1 MSGPFVGCLL
11 WGGTDDDAL
20 RRSPPP
26 HPAAGRRAGAVVAGP
41 LTVTAAPAALRRDG
55 DRLLAFHGRIDN
67 ADELRRGGDAAGSGD
82 AALVLDLLSGCG
94 VDALARLRGPFA
106 LALWDGRSGRLTLAG
121 DQLGLHTVFHART
134 ADGLV
139 LATSLR
145 AVLAQGGVPRDLDD
159 GHLAAFLTD
168 ATPEPDSTF
177 YRAVRRVPPA
187 GVVTVDRHGRVTVSD
202 HWRPDWHRRIRH
214 RRDEAYVE
222 EARAL
227 LDQAVGRQ
235 LRGLG
240 TVVCQLSGG
249 LDSGAVAST
258 AARLLGSRPLHALTM
273 APADGAAVF
282 ESPGRFADERPLA
295 AAVARRHPNMVWES
309 LSSDRLSP
317 LDEDPLG
324 FFLPLA
330 MPCRNALNIGWFVPL
345 FERARALGGRS
356 VLTGSF
362 GNLTL
367 SWNGLPALADMVRTG
382 RWLRAWREAAALG
395 RRHGEPPARMLL
407 RHGVK
412 PLLSSRAQ
420 AWLDRRRGLPRP
432 DSEGFSAIN
441 PDFARETAIAARRL
455 AMDDD
460 YAGDSLSTR
469 RAWLR
474 IMQARA
480 FVNAAVGDMLGVEL
494 RDPTADLDL
503 LAYCFAIPGDQ
514 YLRDGRTRWLARR
527 VLADRLPP
535 EVVEERRRG
544 LQCPEF
550 LQRITLARGA
560 ILDRL
565 EGLERS
571 PLASRVLDVKRLK
584 ALAEDWPTD
593 PAGTRFH
600 GIGAV
605 LHRGVHVGSFLRWNE
620 GAND

>member
-1 MSGPFVGCLL
+1 MSVPFVGYLR
-11 WGGTDDDAL
+11 WGGDDDAAS
-20 RRSPPP
+20 RPRP
-26 HPAAGRRAGAVVAGP
+26 HRPAGRRSGATLSGP
-41 LTVTAAPAALRRDG
+41 LTLTTSPSGVSRQGEL
-55 DRLLAFHGRIDN
+55 LLALHGRIDN
-67 ADELRRGGDAAGSGD
+67 ADELRHDRADGGTDDAS
-82 AALVLDLLSGCG
+82 LVLDLLLRGG
-94 VDALARLRGPFA
+94 EVALARLRGPFA
-106 LALWDGRSGRLTLAG
+106 IALWDGRSGRLTLAG

-134 ADGLV
+134 AEGLV
-139 LATSLR
+139 FATCLR

-168 ATPEPDSTF
+168 ATPEPDSTV

-187 GVVTVDRHGRVTVSD
+187 GAVTIDRDGRIAVAEY
-202 HWRPDWHRRIRH
+202 WRPDWHRRIRH

-222 EARAL
+222 EGRAL
-227 LDQAVGRQ
+227 LDQAVSRQ
-235 LRGLG
+235 LRGLD

-295 AAVARRHPNMVWES
+295 AAVARRHPNMVWEA

-317 LDEDPLG
+317 LDEDPLR

-330 MPCRNALNIGWFVPL
+330 MPCRNALNIGWFAPL
-345 FERARALGGRS
+345 FDRARALGGRS

-382 RWLRAWREAAALG
+382 RWRRAWREAAALG
-395 RRHGEPPARMLL
+395 GLHGEPPARMLL

-432 DSEGFSAIN
+432 DSERFSAIN

-503 LAYCFAIPGDQ
+503 LAFCFAVPGDQ

-550 LQRITLARGA
+550 LHRITLARGA
-560 ILDRL
+560 ILERL
-565 EGLERS
+565 ERLERS
-571 PLASRVLDVKRLK
+571 PLATRVLDVKRMK

-600 GIGAV
+600 RIGAV